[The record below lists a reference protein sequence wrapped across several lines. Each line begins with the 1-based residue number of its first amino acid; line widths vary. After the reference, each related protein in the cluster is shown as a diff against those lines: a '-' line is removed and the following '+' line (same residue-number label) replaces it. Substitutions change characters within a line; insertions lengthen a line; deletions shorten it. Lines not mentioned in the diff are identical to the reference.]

1 VTKTRWCPEIQVKDA
16 VSYHRRYHLVRCC
29 QKHTRVKES
38 SFVYC
43 TRNSSHAC
51 QGTATSMERIP
62 VLRRGTLDPRP
73 WSADEGEWTA
83 TRGSRVN
90 GLHCTFKRPPLLRL
104 SPFRVLHYPRV
115 VLCHSPRLFS
125 EMTNECPILHG
136 SHPRPPCP
144 LSAITPRSRVT
155 HTLDSSN
162 ILLIFIFHKT
172 N

>member
-1 VTKTRWCPEIQVKDA
+1 MK
-16 VSYHRRYHLVRCC
+16 
-29 QKHTRVKES
+29 
-38 SFVYC
+38 
-43 TRNSSHAC
+43 
-51 QGTATSMERIP
+51 RIP

-90 GLHCTFKRPPLLRL
+90 GLHCTFKRPPLLWL

-115 VLCHSPRLFS
+115 VLCRSPRLFS
-125 EMTNECPILHG
+125 EMTNECPILRG
-136 SHPRPPCP
+136 SQPRPPCP

-155 HTLDSSN
+155 HTPDSSN

-172 N
+172 NWRRTRRINSSKRRDIWSRGKYLIHEDTRLYDAREETIILVINAL